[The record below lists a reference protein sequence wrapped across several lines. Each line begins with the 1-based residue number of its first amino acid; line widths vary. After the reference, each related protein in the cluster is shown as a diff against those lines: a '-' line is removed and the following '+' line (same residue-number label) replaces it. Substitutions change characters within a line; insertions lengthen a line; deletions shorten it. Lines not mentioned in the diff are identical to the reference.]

1 MAKRPSA
8 QVIHTAVENVESY
21 RLHTV
26 RETALLLNLSVDYV
40 RDLIHMGRV
49 EAAKPTGGH
58 FRISGNEVKRLL
70 RSMLNDGMIPSA
82 APTRFIRDRP
92 GLD

>member
-8 QVIHTAVENVESY
+8 QVIDMAVESVESN
-21 RLHTV
+21 RMHTV
-26 RETALLLNLSVDYV
+26 KETATLLNLSVEYL

-49 EAAKPTGGH
+49 EAVKPMSGH

-70 RSMLNDGMIPSA
+70 RSILKNGTILA
-82 APTRFIRDRP
+82 
-92 GLD
+92 

>member
-8 QVIHTAVENVESY
+8 QVIDTAVDNVEFY
-21 RLHTV
+21 RFHTV
-26 RETALLLNLSVDYV
+26 RETAVLLNLSVDYL

-49 EAAKPTGGH
+49 EAVKPTGGH

-70 RSMLNDGMIPSA
+70 RGMLNDGMIPSA
-82 APTRFIRDRP
+82 APTRFVRDRP
-92 GLD
+92 GLE